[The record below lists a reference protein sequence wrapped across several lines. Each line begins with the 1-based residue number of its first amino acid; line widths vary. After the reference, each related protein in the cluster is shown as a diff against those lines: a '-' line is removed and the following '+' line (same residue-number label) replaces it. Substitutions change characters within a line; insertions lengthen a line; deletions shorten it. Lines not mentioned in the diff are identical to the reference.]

1 MRTSTIESVCD
12 GDRFIVKEDT
22 KTTGLTS
29 WGAPYTGSFECVIPA
44 GTVLVAR
51 YDQVHGATGFGCVP
65 EKYEELEKLLVPA
78 KDRYEL
84 KYGGYYFVF
93 LNQDI
98 GPKLELISRAP
109 VTKRKVYEFKAKVRS
124 WFQDIIVLQALM
136 ILFMYIVIII
146 LLPFKP
152 LVDFYRKRK
161 LEAKRK
167 TEEQYKKQR

>member
-1 MRTSTIESVCD
+1 MKASIESVCD
-12 GDRFIVKEDT
+12 GDRFIT
-22 KTTGLTS
+22 KQDIKTNGLTS
-29 WGAPYTGSFECVIPA
+29 WGAPCTGSFECVIPA

-51 YDQVHGATGFGCVP
+51 YDQVPVATGFGCVP
-65 EKYEELEKLLVPA
+65 EKYDEMEKLLVPA
-78 KDRYEL
+78 KDRFEV

-98 GPKLELISRAP
+98 GTKLELVSRA
-109 VTKRKVYEFKAKVRS
+109 TISARKFYELKKRIRS
-124 WFQDIIVLQALM
+124 WFQDIIVLQALV

-152 LVDFYRKRK
+152 FVDFYRKKK

-167 TEEQYKKQR
+167 AAEQGKEQ